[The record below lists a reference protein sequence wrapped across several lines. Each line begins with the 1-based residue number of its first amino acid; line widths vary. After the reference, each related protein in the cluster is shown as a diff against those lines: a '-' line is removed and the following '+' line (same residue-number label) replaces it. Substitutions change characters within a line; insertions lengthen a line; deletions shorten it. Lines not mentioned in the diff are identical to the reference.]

1 MSEDDGEQIQKLIS
15 EKLAEQRSLE
25 TLLRI
30 QFSDLKTDFKHNVRK
45 WGYRLSIFL
54 AILGIIGYPTIAG
67 FIRSQVASQLQS
79 KLITP
84 EVEKTVRKALED
96 QTKDFVSDKINPLNQ
111 QITQMKND
119 LTKLESM
126 TKSISS
132 IGMNVEQLREKL
144 NVAEKDL
151 KKLSDAQARL
161 QTMVAKSED
170 LLRAGNLSILARN
183 GSGEAYDQLMVLARS
198 TQNPDIRMLSITTQN
213 QLFLEMNQPFY
224 SERHFKEKKS
234 NQELL
239 KLFEDSNPMIRKAA
253 IDDLVALGDKSIVP
267 RLLEKAEHDP
277 LILVRHAAFQ
287 GLKVLTGQEIEALQ
301 IEQWKAW
308 YEKNKSNWPPKK

>member
-1 MSEDDGEQIQKLIS
+1 MSEEDGKQIEKLIS
-15 EKLAEQRSLE
+15 EKLAEHRSLE
-25 TLLRI
+25 ILLRT
-30 QFSDLKTDFKHNVRK
+30 QFSELKQ
-45 WGYRLSIFL
+45 SIHRERVIFGSIGLVIL
-54 AILGIIGYPTIAG
+54 AIMGFFGYQTIAQY
-67 FIRSQVASQLQS
+67 IKSQVGSQVES

-96 QTKDFVSDKINPLNQ
+96 KTKDFVSDKINPLNQ
-111 QITQMKND
+111 KITEMKND
-119 LTKLESM
+119 LAKLEPLA
-126 TKSISS
+126 KSIDS
-132 IGMNVEQLREKL
+132 ISVNVQQLKGKL
-144 NVAEKDL
+144 DTAENDL
-151 KKLSDAQARL
+151 KKLSDAQTRL

-183 GSGEAYDQLMVLARS
+183 GSGEAYDQLMILARS
-198 TQNPDIRMLSITTQN
+198 TQNPDIRMLGITTQN

-224 SERHFKEKKS
+224 SARQFKEKKS

-239 KLFEDSNPMIRKAA
+239 KLLDDSNPIIRKAA

-277 LILVRHAAFQ
+277 LILVRHAAFH
-287 GLKVLTGQEIEALQ
+287 GLQVLTGEQIEALQ

-308 YEKNKSNWPPKK
+308 YEKNKSNWPTKK